1 MPRSRHYPAM
11 SSAEF
16 LLNGGFNAGAGKVFF
31 YFQVPID
38 IGSDDHANDDGH
50 ANDEDGGND
59 EAGGSDDDPMD
70 VDQMVVVGFLHDI
83 YWFGERYPLFS
94 PTA

>member
-16 LLNGGFNAGAGKVFF
+16 LLNGGFNAWTWKGFF

-38 IGSDDHANDDGH
+38 IGSDDDDHA
-50 ANDEDGGND
+50 ND
-59 EAGGSDDDPMD
+59 EAGGRDDDPMD
-70 VDQMVVVGFLHDI
+70 ADQMVVVGFLHDI